1 VAQSDQRLPAE
12 VGDQEADLAGTDRFR
27 QRGCEHIDRSD
38 RRRRLDRR
46 QQRIQVQRR
55 SPTLTH
61 DALT

>member
-12 VGDQEADLAGTDRFR
+12 VGDQKADLARADRFS
-27 QRGCEHIDRSD
+27 QRGGQDVDRAD

-55 SPTLTH
+55 PPTLTH
-61 DALT
+61 HA